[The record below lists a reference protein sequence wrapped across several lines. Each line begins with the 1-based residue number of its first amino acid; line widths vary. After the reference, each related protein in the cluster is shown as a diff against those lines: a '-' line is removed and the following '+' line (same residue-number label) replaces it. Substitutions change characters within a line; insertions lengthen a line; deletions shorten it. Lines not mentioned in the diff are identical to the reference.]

1 MLIRFHG
8 VRGSTPCHGD
18 DIARYGGNTS
28 CVSVAAPGEDP
39 LLFDLGTGVRYYGL
53 ACANGEPFRGSCLL
67 SHLHWDHVQGLPFFT
82 PLLDE
87 EAELVV
93 YAPGQNGGK
102 AAADVL
108 AETICPPLF
117 PIGLE
122 GFPGRLDIR
131 DAVPE
136 LQLGGF
142 EVASVPIPHV
152 GETCGYRVTHGG
164 RSVAY
169 VSDHQQPAGGA
180 QIDDSVRRLCEGVD
194 LLIHDAQYTP
204 AEFARKRDWGHCTIE
219 YAVWLA
225 GEVGARRL
233 ALFHHD
239 PTHDDEM
246 IDQLAAGAAA
256 CGKQIGVDVFAAYE
270 GLAVDLGS
278 D

>member
-1 MLIRFHG
+1 MLITFHG

-39 LLFDLGTGVRYYGL
+39 LLFDLGTGVRYFGL
-53 ACANGEPFRGSCLL
+53 GHPKDEPFRGVCLL
-67 SHLHWDHVQGLPFFT
+67 SHLHWDHVQGLPFFG
-82 PLLDE
+82 PLLRDDS
-87 EAELVV
+87 ELVV
-93 YAPGQNGGK
+93 YAPVQSCGK
-102 AAADVL
+102 GAAEVL

-122 GFPGRLDIR
+122 GLPGRVDVR
-131 DAVPE
+131 EVRP
-136 LQLGGF
+136 QFQVGGYD
-142 EVASVPIPHV
+142 VASAAVPHV
-152 GETCGYRVTHGG
+152 GAACGYRVTHGG

-169 VSDHQQPAGGA
+169 VSDHQQPINGA
-180 QIDDSVRRLCEGVD
+180 RIDDGVRALCDGVD

-204 AEFARKRDWGHCTIE
+204 AEFAKKRDWGHCTIE

-246 IDQLAAGAAA
+246 IDRMAASAAA
-256 CGKQIGVDVFAAYE
+256 CGQEKGVEVFAAFE
-270 GLAVDLGS
+270 GLVVDLAAG
-278 D
+278 

>member
-28 CVSVAAPGEDP
+28 CVSVAAPGESP

-67 SHLHWDHVQGLPFFT
+67 SHLHWDHVQGLPFFS

-87 EAELVV
+87 DAELVV

-136 LQLGGF
+136 FQLGGF
-142 EVASVPIPHV
+142 EVASVPVPHV
-152 GETCGYRVTHGG
+152 GETCGYRVDHGE

-180 QIDDSVRRLCEGVD
+180 YIDDGVQRLCENVD

-225 GEVGARRL
+225 AEVGARRL

-256 CGKQIGVDVFAAYE
+256 CGKQMGVDVFAAYE